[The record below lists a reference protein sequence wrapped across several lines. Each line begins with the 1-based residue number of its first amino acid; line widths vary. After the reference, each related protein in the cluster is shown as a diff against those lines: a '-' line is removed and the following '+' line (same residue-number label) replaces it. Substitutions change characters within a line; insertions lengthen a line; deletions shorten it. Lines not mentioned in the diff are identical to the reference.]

1 MSVKKTLSDKARL
14 RKKMKRLL
22 LTAAKRKRSSVLVC
36 RKIQNSLFFKD
47 ARTVGFY
54 AALNDEVDVFPLAQ
68 TALKLGKKVFFPKAS
83 GRAIEFREVK
93 DLEKDFRVGAYQIR
107 EPHSRRTSKRVR
119 ALDLVLVPGRAF
131 DALGGRLGR
140 GGGHY
145 DRLLAKWP
153 SSVCV
158 GVAFREQ
165 KVRAVPMD
173 EHDIR
178 MDAVVT
184 G

>member
-1 MSVKKTLSDKARL
+1 MLSKNTLSDKARL
-14 RKKMKRLL
+14 RKRMKRVLWEP
-22 LTAAKRKRSSVLVC
+22 AKRLKSSLLVC
-36 RKIQNSLFFKD
+36 KKIQKSLFFKD
-47 ARTVGFY
+47 ARTIGFY
-54 AALNDEVDVFPLAQ
+54 AALDDEVDVFPLAQ
-68 TALKLGKKVFFPKAS
+68 IALKLGKKVFFPKTT
-83 GRAIEFREVK
+83 GKAIEFREVK
-93 DLEKDFRVGAYQIR
+93 DLEKDFHVGAYQIR
-107 EPHSRRTSKRVR
+107 EPHSRRTSKRIR

-145 DRLLAKWP
+145 DRLLAKWS

-173 EHDIR
+173 KHDIR
-178 MDAVVT
+178 MDAVVS